1 MIDAMEKQ
9 SGKGSR
15 ECVSVCTCESEY
27 VCVCVYGKNGL
38 GLKCEGL
45 LWWSNG

>member
-9 SGKGSR
+9 SGKGNR
-15 ECVSVCTCESEY
+15 EC